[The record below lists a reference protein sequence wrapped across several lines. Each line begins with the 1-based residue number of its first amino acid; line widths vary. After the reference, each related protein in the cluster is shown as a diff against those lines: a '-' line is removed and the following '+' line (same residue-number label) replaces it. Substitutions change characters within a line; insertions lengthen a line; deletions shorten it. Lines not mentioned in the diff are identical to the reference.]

1 MGDDRKAIERY
12 RERVQDSDEITEEDK
27 QVLLDFSD
35 RLDLIPSEIS
45 EVRHKTL
52 LGRCTRMAENV
63 GGLAQALEDRE
74 AAEDLVRWI
83 HRTYDNENTNHG
95 YRNALRSFGR
105 RATDGDDHPDSIEWI
120 PSGMSSSH
128 DPVPNPA
135 DMLKWEDD
143 VVPMIEEARNPR
155 DGALIAAAFDT
166 GARASELLD
175 LSVGDVNDHQY
186 GLQVRLDGKTG
197 QRSVPLISSVPYLQK
212 WLAEHPAPDTPDA
225 PLWSKLT
232 EADQISYQRANQALK
247 KAAKEAGVT
256 KTATFTN
263 FRKSNATYLVRN
275 GISQPEIEDRQGRKR
290 GSDATAHYIARFGGE
305 GDDNFARIHG
315 IEVEED
321 EPEPIGPVEC
331 PRCDKQT
338 PRHKPTCV
346 WCSQAL
352 DHRALHEIEEES
364 RDTRDVFLQFAQD
377 HPEILEEL
385 QTARNFAEIV
395 EENPD
400 LIDEAEDFVAAL
412 DES

>member
-1 MGDDRKAIERY
+1 MGDYREAIDRY
-12 RERVQDSDEITEEDK
+12 RERIRDSDQISEDDK
-27 QVLLDFSD
+27 QILLEFSD
-35 RLDLIPSEIS
+35 RLELIPSEIS

-52 LGRCTRMAENV
+52 LSRCKMMAEGV

-74 AAEDLVRWI
+74 AAEELVRWI
-83 HRTYDNENTNHG
+83 HRNYDNENTNHS

-105 RATDGDDHPDSIEWI
+105 RATDGDEHPDSIEWI
-120 PSGMSSSH
+120 PSGMSNSH
-128 DPVPNPA
+128 DPVPDPA

-175 LSVGDVNDHQY
+175 LSVGDVNDHRH
-186 GLQVRLDGKTG
+186 GLQLRVDGKTG
-197 QRSVPLISSVPYLQK
+197 QRSVPLIPSVPYLQK
-212 WLAEHPAPDTPDA
+212 WLAEHPAPDTSDA

-232 EADQISYQRANQALK
+232 EADQVSYQRANQALK

-263 FRKSNATYLVRN
+263 FRKSNASHLARQ
-275 GISQPEIEDRQGRKR
+275 GMPQAHIEDRQGRKR

-305 GDDNFARIHG
+305 AEDDFARIHG
-315 IEVEED
+315 VEVEE
-321 EPEPIGPVEC
+321 EEAEPIGPVEC

-338 PRHKPTCV
+338 PRHQPTCV

-352 DHRALHEIEEES
+352 DHRAIHEIEEES
-364 RDTRDVFLQFAQD
+364 RNTREVFFEFAQD
-377 HPEILEEL
+377 HPEVIEEL
-385 QTARNFAEIV
+385 QTARHFAEIV

-400 LIDEAEDFVAAL
+400 LVDEAEKFVAAL